1 MKARKQVVDIR
12 RHSRIASSN
21 ENLWFFSEDRAENQ
35 SIALKRKSLR
45 NDRLSIL
52 NEDYNQTSH
61 EGSDRKINQK
71 ECPFI
76 VDWQM
81 SDTF

>member
-1 MKARKQVVDIR
+1 MKAQKRVQDIR
-12 RHSRIASSN
+12 RHSRIVSSN
-21 ENLWFFSEDRAENQ
+21 ENLWFYSEDSADIQ
-35 SIALKRKSLR
+35 SITPKIKSVK

-52 NEDYNQTSH
+52 KDDYNRYSLDN
-61 EGSDRKINQK
+61 SDRDRNKK
-71 ECPFI
+71 ESPFV

>member
-1 MKARKQVVDIR
+1 MKAQKRVQDIR

-21 ENLWFFSEDRAENQ
+21 ENLWFYSEDSADIQ
-35 SIALKRKSLR
+35 SIAPKIKSVK

-52 NEDYNQTSH
+52 KDDYSRYSLDD
-61 EGSDRKINQK
+61 SDRDRNKK
-71 ECPFI
+71 ESPFV

-81 SDTF
+81 SDKF

>member
-1 MKARKQVVDIR
+1 MKARKRVLDIR
-12 RHSRIASSN
+12 KHSRIDSSN
-21 ENLWFFSEDRAENQ
+21 ENLWFFSEDSADSQ
-35 SIALKRKSLR
+35 SITPKRKSVR

-52 NEDYNQTSH
+52 SEDYNRYSL
-61 EGSDRKINQK
+61 EDSDSKMNKK

>member
-1 MKARKQVVDIR
+1 MKARKQVLDIR
-12 RHSRIASSN
+12 KRSRIASSN
-21 ENLWFFSEDRAENQ
+21 ENLWFFSEDSADSQ
-35 SIALKRKSLR
+35 SIVPKRKSLR

-52 NEDYNQTSH
+52 NEDYNRTLR
-61 EGSDRKINQK
+61 EGSDSQMDKK
-71 ECPFI
+71 ECHFI